1 MAQSRVQAK
10 NTFGEG
16 IIMDFSPDNTQANVL
31 SNALNATLL
40 TYNGNEMNLQNDMG
54 NGRVE
59 TAMLPTGYM
68 PVGTCEFG
76 GIIYIVSYNPQDDL
90 CQIGCFP
97 SPERNIT
104 QNELTNQTQITS
116 ITNETFQ
123 GNNGTLKS
131 LTAKVIIRTDA
142 LNPGDKYIIT
152 NTNEYTEKDL
162 NCLSDLVKEGSPKHV
177 KLSVVS
183 IEDSGKIT
191 KLETQ
196 RHSVTI
202 GDEDYSFII
211 PYSEE
216 NPTGDANETDIDS
229 YRKKVSQNYNVFS
242 SKVSGKL
249 AILAELET
257 ISTFSCSHKITLQTS
272 EDENGIPK
280 DETIYNIYL
289 DYTWES
295 DNEEINPK
303 YIAINNWS
311 WNIPNFKG
319 VYSDQKKI
327 YYIEDIDSKTKNNYK
342 YQITTGGTEGEYEFT
357 TDKKDLTIT
366 LPQLVVDDT
375 SLFYHELTNNLPKE
389 SSWLDEPTTK
399 YTSSQY
405 SDHERTLIFSTNNG
419 SEKIIVGKE
428 NEYESTIG
436 EIPIK
441 NKFGLSNT
449 IYICSIKVPNKIGTE
464 EFNLPTCVL
473 SYTVTPAMEFGLLE
487 HLAVTNE
494 LDLSKLGKNVKQL
507 NTLRYYASS
516 DALMLTLEPEIYD
529 TETETV
535 TGIGLDFYDMCGFC
549 GSYSIDNR
557 ESFSG
562 DITLNI
568 PFRSKDAL
576 NPYLYSEYIKE
587 LESESTDSSKDN
599 IQMYHYLGYPDV
611 QKNYIIIGN
620 ESANLNLEEDD
631 PVKLSGI
638 RLNDATTLA
647 DQFTKANVTFSSE
660 YGVTTY
666 DPNTYN
672 DCGILYEGF
681 LYAVKM
687 TYRVKKSLNS
697 ETDTETYTEYFW
709 VYTTGDFNEHY
720 YNNEDFRKLNL
731 EIPLIYSLPME
742 SNVKREEVELT
753 SATAEALQ
761 ALINDP
767 TCSDTTTK
775 SASKLITTASYNGNI
790 KITPQIG
797 VTSGGFYSL
806 LNRSSEK
813 NKDYGVVNIHLQL
826 QDTAIVQAE
835 SEDNKEETTE
845 EDTSDI
851 ITIKDKDA
859 EWLKNNSS
867 DSWLEFNQGSNP
879 GTQEDSQELS
889 LGTDYMGDDF
899 ELDFNVK
906 NLPFETIPN
915 KFKSA
920 SINAKVLTPILY
932 KTENSDFN
940 YDEVGGETMFSS
952 ALCYCGS
959 DDVYETNTD
968 ASTPQDDSWWQ
979 TTIREDSTMDSL
991 LYRYTTGAVN
1001 TDILTG
1007 HNSLDTYYSS
1017 LGNKQPFTLFT
1028 IQRPVPNGSTSEETH
1043 GYDAKFVVNIQGN
1056 GFIDGINY
1064 DQPINSTNTLIYSTK
1079 VVKNKN
1085 NYVWSPDYKDRAYI
1099 PAYITP
1105 RIAEGSGGVC
1115 MCSSGGSY
1123 SKKPTIVTFYY
1134 LLKKDNIQFCYSFT
1148 VNAIYDSTTE
1158 QVTINFKNE
1167 DPITIP
1173 SKGANK
1179 SNCSEQFNLLEK
1191 HLMAKPEQYTF
1202 SRYSVSKDINCQCY
1216 TSKTAAQLRTNFY
1229 PNYLKTL
1236 KQILTVNPDVSAQTV
1251 GTFEYN
1257 SEDCKDWQ
1265 LYSYIYGYLEDPT
1278 NALKNNCKDLLS
1290 FRGFSYSNIVDTTLK
1305 SIGNNS
1311 LQDSVNVNPTFN
1323 LDALGTKE
1331 APVIASY
1338 IQYTFPHEHEIIDR
1352 YANPEGLY
1360 YIKYDN
1366 GYVIN
1371 YFCEKHPSLTQNNIN
1386 KITFESECE
1395 HTNLRIN
1402 DEIST
1407 THNSLLPVLEDIDET
1422 AFYNYSTLVKTSEI
1436 EWNQKST
1443 LGKAVK
1449 PTLHKMNYWYTTIED
1464 GILTINPVTEPYANY
1479 GDTEYYSNGGPIFYG
1494 TSMNIDDFVWD
1505 PSNKKHHFQFIK
1517 ENSLK
1522 LVNPDYGYILDDD
1535 HKDNKEIFYYIRRY
1549 YIGPSFTK
1557 SEDNS

>member
-104 QNELTNQTQITS
+104 QNELTNQTQIAP

-183 IEDSGKIT
+183 IEESGKIT

-211 PYSEE
+211 PFSKE
-216 NPTGDANETDIDS
+216 NSTGDVNETDIDS

-257 ISTFSCSHKITLQTS
+257 ISTFSCSHKITLQNP
-272 EDENGIPK
+272 ENENGKPK

-295 DNEEINPK
+295 DNEEISPK
-303 YIAINNWS
+303 YITISNWS
-311 WNIPNFKG
+311 WNVPNFKG
-319 VYSDQKKI
+319 VYSDQKNI
-327 YYIEDIDSKTKNNYK
+327 YYIENIDSKTKNKYK
-342 YQITTGGTEGEYEFT
+342 YQIITDGTEGKYEFT

-389 SSWLDEPTTK
+389 SSWLDKPTTK

-405 SDHERTLIFSTNNG
+405 TDHKRTLIFSTSG
-419 SEKIIVGKE
+419 EPERIIVGKE
-428 NEYESTIG
+428 DEYESTIG
-436 EIPIK
+436 EIPVK

-449 IYICSIKVPNKIGTE
+449 VYVCSIKVPNKIGTE
-464 EFNLPTCVL
+464 EFNLPACIL
-473 SYTVTPAMEFGLLE
+473 NYTVTPAMEFGLLE

-587 LESESTDSSKDN
+587 LESESTDSSKAN

-611 QKNYIIIGN
+611 QKNYIIRGN
-620 ESANLNLEEDD
+620 NSASLNLGEND

-638 RLNDATTLA
+638 RLNDAIRLA
-647 DQFTKANVTFSSE
+647 DQFTNANVIFSSE

-672 DCGILYEGF
+672 DCGVLYEGF

-687 TYRVKKSLNS
+687 TYRVKKSLSS
-697 ETDTETYTEYFW
+697 ETDTETYAEYFW

-731 EIPLIYSLPME
+731 EIPLIYSLSMK
-742 SNVKREEVELT
+742 SNVKREEPELRLDT
-753 SATAEALQ
+753 VDALQ
-761 ALINDP
+761 TLINDP

-775 SASKLITTASYNGNI
+775 SASKLITTVSYNGTI
-790 KITPQIG
+790 TITPAIG
-797 VTSGGFYSL
+797 VASGGFYSL
-806 LNRSSEK
+806 LDRSSEK

-835 SEDNKEETTE
+835 SDNE
-845 EDTSDI
+845 EDTNEEDISDV

-859 EWLKNNSS
+859 DWLKNNSS
-867 DSWLEFNQGSNP
+867 DSWLKFDKGSNP
-879 GTQEDSQELS
+879 GTQENFSELS
-889 LGTDYMGDDF
+889 LGTDYIGDDLS
-899 ELDFNVK
+899 LDFEVNK
-906 NLPFETIPN
+906 LPFETIPN

-932 KTENSDFN
+932 KTEDSDFN
-940 YDEVGGETMFSS
+940 YDEVGGEKMFSS

-959 DDVYETNTD
+959 DDVYETNGD

-979 TTIREDSTMDSL
+979 TTIKEEDTVDTL
-991 LYRYTTGAVN
+991 LYRYTTGTIN
-1001 TDILTG
+1001 TDIITG
-1007 HNSLDTYYSS
+1007 NTTLNNYYNT

-1028 IQRPVPNGSTSEETH
+1028 IQKPQLDGNVDK
-1043 GYDAKFVVNIQGN
+1043 GYNPKFVVNVYADGQIQN
-1056 GFIDGINY
+1056 RDYSKLISTDGIN
-1064 DQPINSTNTLIYSTK
+1064 LIISSNIAK
-1079 VVKNKN
+1079 SSSN
-1085 NYVWSPDYKDRAYI
+1085 NYAWAPQYKDRAYI

-1115 MCSSGGSY
+1115 MCSSGGISNY
-1123 SKKPTIVTFYY
+1123 KLSLVVLYTIERKYYYIGIQSNINNDVLIVTEKSLNNIYFPINKTIIYTSSSGAANDKIISQIRQSNSDNE
-1134 LLKKDNIQFCYSFT
+1134 LKNCIGYST
-1148 VNAIYDSTTE
+1148 SLDRDGLI
-1158 QVTINFKNE
+1158 
-1167 DPITIP
+1167 
-1173 SKGANK
+1173 
-1179 SNCSEQFNLLEK
+1179 
-1191 HLMAKPEQYTF
+1191 
-1202 SRYSVSKDINCQCY
+1202 Y

-1265 LYSYIYGYLEDPT
+1265 LYSYIYGYLEDIDG
-1278 NALKNNCKDLLS
+1278 NLKKHCKELLS
-1290 FRGFSYSNIVDTTLK
+1290 FRGFSYSNIVDATLE
-1305 SIGNNS
+1305 SIGNNI

-1371 YFCEKHPSLTQNNIN
+1371 YFCEKRPSLTQNNIN
-1386 KITFESECE
+1386 KITFEYDCNYN
-1395 HTNLRIN
+1395 NLII
-1402 DEIST
+1402 DDTIST

-1436 EWNQKST
+1436 EWDQRST
-1443 LGKAVK
+1443 LGEAAK
-1449 PTLHKMNYWYTTIED
+1449 PTLHKMNCWYTTIEN
-1464 GILTINPVTEPYANY
+1464 GILTINPNASSYTNY
-1479 GDTEYYSNGGPIFYG
+1479 GNTGYYSDRRPIFYG
-1494 TSMNIDDFVWD
+1494 TSMSIDDFVWD

-1522 LVNPDYGYILDDD
+1522 LVTPDYGYLLDDD
-1535 HKDNKEIFYYIRRY
+1535 GNNQKSILYYIRRY
-1549 YIGPSFTK
+1549 YIGPSFSIGNK
-1557 SEDNS
+1557 

>member
-104 QNELTNQTQITS
+104 QNELTNQTQIAP

-183 IEDSGKIT
+183 IEESGKIT

-211 PYSEE
+211 PFSKE
-216 NPTGDANETDIDS
+216 NSTGDVNETDIDS

-257 ISTFSCSHKITLQTS
+257 ISTFSCSHKITLQNP
-272 EDENGIPK
+272 ENENGKPK

-295 DNEEINPK
+295 DNEEISPK
-303 YIAINNWS
+303 YITISDWS

-327 YYIEDIDSKTKNNYK
+327 YYIENIDSKTKNKYK
-342 YQITTGGTEGEYEFT
+342 YQIITDGTEGKYEFT

-405 SDHERTLIFSTNNG
+405 TDHKRTLIFSTSG
-419 SEKIIVGKE
+419 EPERIIVGKE
-428 NEYESTIG
+428 DEYESTIG
-436 EIPIK
+436 EIPVK

-449 IYICSIKVPNKIGTE
+449 VYICSIKVPNKIGTE
-464 EFNLPTCVL
+464 EFNLPACIL
-473 SYTVTPAMEFGLLE
+473 NYTVTPAMEFGLLE

-516 DALMLTLEPEIYD
+516 DTLMLTLEPEIYD

-587 LESESTDSSKDN
+587 LESESTDSSKAD

-611 QKNYIIIGN
+611 QKNYIIKGIN
-620 ESANLNLEEDD
+620 SASLNLGEND

-638 RLNDATTLA
+638 RLNDAIRLA
-647 DQFTKANVTFSSE
+647 NQFAWANVTFSSE

-687 TYRVKKSLNS
+687 TYRVKKSLS
-697 ETDTETYTEYFW
+697 LETDTETYAEYFW

-731 EIPLIYSLPME
+731 EIPLIYSLSMK
-742 SNVKREEVELT
+742 SNVKREEPELT
-753 SATAEALQ
+753 LNTTNALQ
-761 ALINDP
+761 VLINDP

-775 SASKLITTASYNGNI
+775 SASKLITTVSYGGTI
-790 KITPQIG
+790 TITPAIG
-797 VTSGGFYSL
+797 VASGGFYSL
-806 LNRSSEK
+806 LDRRSEK

-835 SEDNKEETTE
+835 SDNEEDTNE
-845 EDTSDI
+845 EDTSNV

-859 EWLKNNSS
+859 DWLKNNSS
-867 DSWLEFNQGSNP
+867 DSWLKFDDGSNP
-879 GTQEDSQELS
+879 GTQEAFSELS
-889 LGTDYMGDDF
+889 LGTDYIGDDLP
-899 ELDFNVK
+899 LDFEVNK
-906 NLPFETIPN
+906 LPFETIPN
-915 KFKSA
+915 KFKSV

-932 KTENSDFN
+932 KTEDSDFN
-940 YDEVGGETMFSS
+940 YDEVGGEKMFSS

-959 DDVYETNTD
+959 DDVYETNGD

-979 TTIREDSTMDSL
+979 TTIREDSTMDTL

-1028 IQRPVPNGSTSEETH
+1028 IQRPVPNGSSSEETH
-1043 GYDAKFVVNIQGN
+1043 GYDAKFTVNIQGN
-1056 GFIDGINY
+1056 GFISGTNY
-1064 DQPINSTNTLIYSTK
+1064 DQPINSDWTLIYSTK
-1079 VVKNKN
+1079 VAKNKN
-1085 NYVWSPDYKDRAYI
+1085 NYGWSPDYKDRAYV

-1115 MCSSGGSY
+1115 MCSSGGAY
-1123 SKKPTIVTFYY
+1123 EKKPTIVTFYFTH
-1134 LLKKDNIQFCYSFT
+1134 KTSTFSDKSFSVRAT
-1148 VNAIYDSTTE
+1148 YDSTIN
-1158 QVTINFKNE
+1158 QITINFKNG
-1167 DPITIP
+1167 DSITIP
-1173 SKGANK
+1173 AKGATE
-1179 SNCSEQFNLLEK
+1179 SNNSNEFNLLKK
-1191 HLMAKPEQYTF
+1191 HLMVEPDNYKLLTY
-1202 SRYSVSKDINCQCY
+1202 YVSEDINCQYY

-1257 SEDCKDWQ
+1257 SENCRDWQ
-1265 LYSYIYGYLEDPT
+1265 LYSYIYGYLEDIDG
-1278 NALKNNCKDLLS
+1278 NLKKHCKDLLS
-1290 FRGFSYSNIVDTTLK
+1290 FRGFSYSNIVDATLE
-1305 SIGNNS
+1305 SIGNNI

-1371 YFCEKHPSLTQNNIN
+1371 YFCEKHPLLTQNNID
-1386 KITFESECE
+1386 KITFKSDYDY
-1395 HTNLRIN
+1395 TNLIIDN
-1402 DEIST
+1402 AIST

-1436 EWNQKST
+1436 EWDQRST
-1443 LGKAVK
+1443 LGEAAK
-1449 PTLHKMNYWYTTIED
+1449 PTLHKMNYWYTTTGD
-1464 GILTINPVTEPYANY
+1464 GILTINPVTESYANY
-1479 GDTEYYSNGGPIFYG
+1479 GDMKYYSNRGPIFYG
-1494 TSMNIDDFVWD
+1494 TSMSIDDFVWD

-1535 HKDNKEIFYYIRRY
+1535 YSANKKILYYVRRY
-1549 YIGPSFTK
+1549 YIGPSFTTP
-1557 SEDNS
+1557 EDNS